1 METSMM
7 VWSRIV
13 LGCLVVM
20 LAPAFGWAQVARVE
34 LHVFESRTLSD
45 EEFLT
50 GGKEGKPVLLGG
62 ELRIPKLGTDRLPAV
77 ILVHGSGGVSGY
89 VDDWAQSLNSLG
101 VATFV
106 FDSFTPR
113 GIINTINDQDQLGRL
128 AMIVD
133 AYRAL
138 QLLAAHPR
146 VDPKRI
152 ALMGF
157 SRGGQAA
164 LYASVKRFQRMHGPP
179 GAAYAAYIAFYPP
192 CNTTFLQDDVIAE
205 KPVRIFHGA
214 ADNYVPVGPC
224 RAYVERLRKG
234 GADVRLTEFSG
245 AQHAFDWAMLKT
257 PVNIPQ
263 AQTTRRC
270 RIEELSQGRLVNAE
284 TKQPFT
290 NKDPC
295 VERGTT
301 IAYDAEAAARARAAV
316 KELVAT
322 VLLGK

>member
-1 METSMM
+1 
-7 VWSRIV
+7 
-13 LGCLVVM
+13 
-20 LAPAFGWAQVARVE
+20 
-34 LHVFESRTLSD
+34 
-45 EEFLT
+45 
-50 GGKEGKPVLLGG
+50 
-62 ELRIPKLGTDRLPAV
+62 V

-89 VDDWAQSLNSLG
+89 VDDWAQFLNSLG

-113 GIINTINDQDQLGRL
+113 GIINTNNDQEQLGRL

-138 QLLAAHPR
+138 QLLAKHPR
-146 VDPKRI
+146 VDPQRI

-192 CNTTFLQDDVIAE
+192 CNTTFLQGDVIAE
-205 KPVRIFHGA
+205 KPVRIFHGT
-214 ADNYVPVGPC
+214 ADNYGPVGPC
-224 RAYVERLRKG
+224 RAYVERLRKA
-234 GADVRLTEFSG
+234 GADVRLTEFPG
-245 AQHAFDWAMLKT
+245 AQHVFDWAMLKT
-257 PVNIPQ
+257 PLVMPQ

-270 RIEELSQGRLVNAE
+270 QIEEASEGHLVNSE

-290 NKDPC
+290 YKDPC

-301 IAYDAEAAARARAAV
+301 IAYDADAAAGARAAV
-316 KELVAT
+316 KELIAG
-322 VLLGK
+322 VLLSK